1 MEEEKKMNYILLDVN
16 KLSELLEIS
25 KIESRKLM
33 KTLNAK
39 KISNKYFITMKMLTD
54 YLEVPKWKNRH

>member
-1 MEEEKKMNYILLDVN
+1 MNYILLDVN